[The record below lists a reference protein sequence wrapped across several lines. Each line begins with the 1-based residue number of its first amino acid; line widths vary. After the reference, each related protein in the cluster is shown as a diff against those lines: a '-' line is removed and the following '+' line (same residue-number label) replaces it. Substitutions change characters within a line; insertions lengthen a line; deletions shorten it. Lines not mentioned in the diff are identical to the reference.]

1 MEKENEIKT
10 VVPALRFPEFQ
21 GMIGWEKTY
30 IYEECPNPYSGGT
43 PKTTEKKYYGG
54 NIPFIRSAEIG
65 KDKTELSIT
74 QEGLNN
80 SSAKMIQKG
89 DLLIALYGANSGD
102 IAISKIDGAINQ
114 AILCLKAKSNNLFIY
129 YTLLKKQKDI
139 VSKYLQGGQG
149 NLSGEIIKSID
160 FYIPQKIEQQKIA
173 ECLSSLD
180 ELIEAT
186 TQKVKALKEYKKGLM
201 QRLFPVEGK
210 NVPDLRFPEFQETS
224 VWEEKKLGDIVEIKG
239 RIGFRGY
246 TTKDI
251 VEQGNGAI
259 SLSPTN
265 ITDNGNLN
273 FEKSTYISWE
283 KYEESPEIQLKKG
296 YIVLVKTGSSYG
308 KSALIKEL
316 PTKTT
321 VNPQIVV
328 LKPEE
333 GVNKYFL
340 SVLISHPMIQKQIKS
355 TVVGGAIPTL
365 SQESIS
371 KFDILYPKKAAY
383 KPSEQ
388 QKIAECLSS
397 LDELI
402 EATSQKVEILKEH
415 KKGLMQQLFP
425 KI

>member
-1 MEKENEIKT
+1 MEKGNEIKT
-10 VVPALRFPEFQ
+10 VVPALRFPEFRWMNEWEENKLNSLCYIINGKCNAQ
-21 GMIGWEKTY
+21 DHVEGGKYPLFDRSAIVKYSNDYLYDCEAIIIPGEGVKFAPKYYIGKFNLHQRAYALKDFSCNGRFLFYCMEY
-30 IYEECPNPYSGGT
+30 YSGLLAIKAVKST
-43 PKTTEKKYYGG
+43 V
-54 NIPFIRSAEIG
+54 
-65 KDKTELSIT
+65 LSLRLPIL
-74 QEGLNN
+74 QNF
-80 SSAKMIQKG
+80 
-89 DLLIALYGANSGD
+89 LL
-102 IAISKIDGAINQ
+102 
-114 AILCLKAKSNNLFIY
+114 
-129 YTLLKKQKDI
+129 
-139 VSKYLQGGQG
+139 
-149 NLSGEIIKSID
+149 
-160 FYIPQKIEQQKIA
+160 YIPNNNAEQQKIA
-173 ECLSSLD
+173 NCLSSLD

-186 TQKVKALKEYKKGLM
+186 AQKVEALKEHKKGLM
-201 QRLFPVEGK
+201 QRLFPAEGK
-210 NVPDLRFPEFQETS
+210 NVPDLRFPEFQGAS
-224 VWEEKKLGDIVEIKG
+224 AWEEKRLGDVVEIKG

-251 VEQGNGAI
+251 VEQGDGAI

-265 ITDNGNLN
+265 IADNGILN

-308 KSALIKEL
+308 KSALVKEL

-333 GVNKYFL
+333 GINEHFI
-340 SVLISHPMIQKQIKS
+340 SALISHSMVQRQIKCA
-355 TVVGGAIPTL
+355 VVGGAIPTL

-371 KFDILYPKKAAY
+371 KFDILYPKKTSH

-388 QKIAECLSS
+388 EKIADCLSS

-402 EATSQKVEILKEH
+402 EATSRKVEILKEH

>member
-1 MEKENEIKT
+1 MEKEKEIKT

-74 QEGLNN
+74 QEGLNS

-160 FYIPQKIEQQKIA
+160 FYIPQEIEQQKIA
-173 ECLSSLD
+173 NCLSSLD

-186 TQKVKALKEYKKGLM
+186 AQKVRALEKHKKGLM
-201 QRLFPVEGK
+201 QRLFPAEGK
-210 NVPDLRFPEFQETS
+210 NVPDLRFPEFQGKIEWQRTILGA
-224 VWEEKKLGDIVEIKG
+224 VVDYENGRAHENEIDEKGDFIVVNSKFISTDGEVVKRTNTPYCLADKEDILMVLSDVPNG
-239 RIGFRGY
+239 R
-246 TTKDI
+246 
-251 VEQGNGAI
+251 AI
-259 SLSPTN
+259 AKCFFVDES
-265 ITDNGNLN
+265 G
-273 FEKSTYISWE
+273 
-283 KYEESPEIQLKKG
+283 KY
-296 YIVLVKTGSSYG
+296 
-308 KSALIKEL
+308 
-316 PTKTT
+316 T
-321 VNPQIVV
+321 VNQRICRLRSKSINSKFLFYLINRNP
-328 LKPEE
+328 
-333 GVNKYFL
+333 YFL
-340 SVLISHPMIQKQIKS
+340 SFDDGVKQTNLKKSEVLECPLMI
-355 TVVGGAIPTL
+355 
-365 SQESIS
+365 
-371 KFDILYPKKAAY
+371 
-383 KPSEQ
+383 PSSPIEQ
-388 QKIAECLSS
+388 QKIADLLSS
-397 LDELI
+397 IDDLI
-402 EATSQKVEILKEH
+402 IATEQRIKSLEKH

>member
-1 MEKENEIKT
+1 MKNKDIEKGNEMKT

-21 GMIGWEKTY
+21 GMNGWEKTY

-43 PKTTEKKYYGG
+43 PKTTEKEYYGG

-160 FYIPQKIEQQKIA
+160 FYIPQEIEQQKIA
-173 ECLSSLD
+173 DCFSSLD
-180 ELIEAT
+180 DLIEAT
-186 TQKVKALKEYKKGLM
+186 AQKVETLKEHKKGLM
-201 QRLFPVEGK
+201 QRLFPAEGK
-210 NVPDLRFPEFQETS
+210 NVPDLRFPEFQGAEEWKGYKLKSLCEIGNGKDYKHLGSGNIPLYGSGGYMTS
-224 VWEEKKLGDIVEIKG
+224 VDNFLYDGESVCIGRKG
-239 RIGFRGY
+239 TIDKPIFLIGKFWTVDTLFY
-246 TTKDI
+246 THSFHNCLPKFLYLI
-251 VEQGNGAI
+251 FQQINWYKYNEAGGVP
-259 SLSPTN
+259 SLSKTT
-265 ITDNGNLN
+265 IG
-273 FEKSTYISWE
+273 
-283 KYEESPEIQLKKG
+283 EINVFVPVGKKG
-296 YIVLVKTGSSYG
+296 
-308 KSALIKEL
+308 EL
-316 PTKTT
+316 K
-321 VNPQIVV
+321 
-328 LKPEE
+328 
-333 GVNKYFL
+333 
-340 SVLISHPMIQKQIKS
+340 
-355 TVVGGAIPTL
+355 
-365 SQESIS
+365 
-371 KFDILYPKKAAY
+371 
-383 KPSEQ
+383 EQ
-388 QKIAECLSS
+388 QKIADCLFS

-402 EATSQKVEILKEH
+402 EATSRKVEILKEH

>member
-1 MEKENEIKT
+1 MEKGNETKT
-10 VVPALRFPEFQ
+10 VVPTLRFPEFRKLDR
-21 GMIGWEKTY
+21 WEILPIEYLCQILNNQRKP
-30 IYEECPNPYSGGT
+30 IPEILRVKGPY
-43 PKTTEKKYYGG
+43 PYYGASG
-54 NIPFIRSAEIG
+54 IVDYINAYIFDEELLLIGEDGAKWGAYENTAYIANGKYWVNNHAHVLRPIRINIIVLKNYLIQLDLTQYITGAAPPKLTLGKLKEIG
-65 KDKTELSIT
+65 IP
-74 QEGLNN
+74 
-80 SSAKMIQKG
+80 
-89 DLLIALYGANSGD
+89 
-102 IAISKIDGAINQ
+102 ISKNP
-114 AILCLKAKSNNLFIY
+114 K
-129 YTLLKKQKDI
+129 
-139 VSKYLQGGQG
+139 
-149 NLSGEIIKSID
+149 
-160 FYIPQKIEQQKIA
+160 EQQKIA
-173 ECLSSLD
+173 DCLSSLD
-180 ELIEAT
+180 DLIEAT
-186 TQKVKALKEYKKGLM
+186 TQKVEALKEHKKGLM

-251 VEQGNGAI
+251 VEQGDGAI

-308 KSALIKEL
+308 KSALVKEL
-316 PTKTT
+316 PIKTT

-328 LKPEE
+328 LKPKDGINEH
-333 GVNKYFL
+333 FI
-340 SVLISHPMIQKQIKS
+340 SALISHSMVQRQIKCA
-355 TVVGGAIPTL
+355 VVGGAIPTL

-371 KFDILYPKKAAY
+371 KFDILYPKRTSHT
-383 KPSEQ
+383 PLEQ
-388 QKIAECLSS
+388 VKIANCLSS

-402 EATSQKVEILKEH
+402 EATSRKVEILKDH

-425 KI
+425 RI

>member
-1 MEKENEIKT
+1 MEKEKEIKT

-74 QEGLNN
+74 QEGLNS
-80 SSAKMIQKG
+80 SSAKMIQKD

-160 FYIPQKIEQQKIA
+160 FYIPQEIEQQKIA
-173 ECLSSLD
+173 NCLSSLD

-186 TQKVKALKEYKKGLM
+186 AQKVRALEKHKKGLM
-201 QRLFPVEGK
+201 QRLFPAEGK
-210 NVPDLRFPEFQETS
+210 NVPDLRFPEFQGKIEWQRTILGA
-224 VWEEKKLGDIVEIKG
+224 VVDYENGRAHENEIDEKGDFIVVNSKFISTDGEVVKRTNTPYCLADKEDILMVLSDVPNG
-239 RIGFRGY
+239 R
-246 TTKDI
+246 
-251 VEQGNGAI
+251 AI
-259 SLSPTN
+259 AKCFFVDES
-265 ITDNGNLN
+265 G
-273 FEKSTYISWE
+273 
-283 KYEESPEIQLKKG
+283 KY
-296 YIVLVKTGSSYG
+296 
-308 KSALIKEL
+308 
-316 PTKTT
+316 T
-321 VNPQIVV
+321 VNQRICRLRSKSINSKFLFYLINRNP
-328 LKPEE
+328 
-333 GVNKYFL
+333 YFL
-340 SVLISHPMIQKQIKS
+340 SFDDGVKQTNLKKSEVLECPLMI
-355 TVVGGAIPTL
+355 
-365 SQESIS
+365 
-371 KFDILYPKKAAY
+371 
-383 KPSEQ
+383 PSSPIEQ
-388 QKIAECLSS
+388 QKIADLLSS
-397 LDELI
+397 IDDLI
-402 EATSQKVEILKEH
+402 IATEQRIKSLEKH

>member
-1 MEKENEIKT
+1 
-10 VVPALRFPEFQ
+10 
-21 GMIGWEKTY
+21 MIGWEKTY

-74 QEGLNN
+74 QEGLNS

-160 FYIPQKIEQQKIA
+160 FYIPQEIEQQKIA
-173 ECLSSLD
+173 NCLSSLD

-186 TQKVKALKEYKKGLM
+186 AQKVRALEKHKKGLM
-201 QRLFPVEGK
+201 QRLFPAEGK
-210 NVPDLRFPEFQETS
+210 NVPDLRFPEFQGT
-224 VWEEKKLGDIVEIKG
+224 EEWKERQLGN
-239 RIGFRGY
+239 IGEVITGN
-246 TTKDI
+246 TPSTKDMTNYGGNKLFVSPADISSNRYVSDTKIKLTDKGFSTGRYIRANSVLFVCIGSTIGKVAQNKIECITNQQINVI
-251 VEQGNGAI
+251 V
-259 SLSPTN
+259 P
-265 ITDNGNLN
+265 
-273 FEKSTYISWE
+273 
-283 KYEESPEIQLKKG
+283 YEEYLSDFI
-296 YIVLVKTGSSYG
+296 Y
-308 KSALIKEL
+308 
-316 PTKTT
+316 
-321 VNPQIVV
+321 
-328 LKPEE
+328 
-333 GVNKYFL
+333 
-340 SVLISHPMIQKQIKS
+340 SVLEHKASQIAMFAGQQAVPIINK
-355 TVVGGAIPTL
+355 TL
-365 SQESIS
+365 FSSIS
-371 KFDILYPKKAAY
+371 ILVPPQKE
-383 KPSEQ
+383 EQ
-388 QKIAECLSS
+388 QKIADCFSS

-402 EATSQKVEILKEH
+402 EATSRKVEILKEH